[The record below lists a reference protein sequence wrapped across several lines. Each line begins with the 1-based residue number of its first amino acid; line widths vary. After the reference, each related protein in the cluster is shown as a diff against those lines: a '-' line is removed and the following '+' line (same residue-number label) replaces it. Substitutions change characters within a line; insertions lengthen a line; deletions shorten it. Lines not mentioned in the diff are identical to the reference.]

1 MDDTQDAFTEI
12 KELIPEEHRLEA
24 APATNYEY
32 RQTSGSMPPQP
43 PMPAYAGNPPVTG
56 DSYPPGYSYGI
67 NPADQRD
74 STATSVDDH
83 EASGADPDDKMV
95 PPTLTFNQ
103 KAREIQGDEVLT
115 QYQEAMDRIVDNW
128 TPQYEVAKREHE
140 ELVKRINATRE
151 LLPEYRQEQSE
162 LVKKQNNPMLRDIV
176 EASLMDDI
184 RTFTQWHLKASEVE
198 LRSIEALSKIED
210 MNTFIVFYKN
220 QADFKAITQYD
231 DLDVPLQ
238 VGLLLQS
245 LDALESETAGL
256 AEAMKGK

>member
-1 MDDTQDAFTEI
+1 M
-12 KELIPEEHRLEA
+12 
-24 APATNYEY
+24 
-32 RQTSGSMPPQP
+32 
-43 PMPAYAGNPPVTG
+43 
-56 DSYPPGYSYGI
+56 
-67 NPADQRD
+67 
-74 STATSVDDH
+74 DDH
-83 EASGADPDDKMV
+83 EASDADPDDKMV

-128 TPQYEVAKREHE
+128 TPQYEAAKREHE

-162 LVKKQNNPMLRDIV
+162 LVKKQNNPMLRDIM

-245 LDALESETAGL
+245 LDAFESETAGL